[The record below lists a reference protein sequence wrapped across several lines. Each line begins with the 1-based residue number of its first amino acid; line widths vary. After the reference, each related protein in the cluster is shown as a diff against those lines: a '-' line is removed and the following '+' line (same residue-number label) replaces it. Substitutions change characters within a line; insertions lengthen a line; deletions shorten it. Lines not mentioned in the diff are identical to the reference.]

1 MPQPVCYWG
10 RAVEVRHLHQL
21 QVCIL
26 PCIPTLACPFL
37 VCPHPADKGQQ
48 CVLLLTFRVLLL
60 TLAVVHPHVLICW
73 LSSALQ
79 ARASSVCSASW
90 SGSSTRAW
98 PAATAPPAWALRLR
112 RPLPAQTHI
121 ASPDVC
127 WRLVS
132 ADSLLRRGSVASVEP
147 RCTNASLEQ
156 QRAEVCC
163 CWPYACPFCKVQLAG
178 SPCPQMRRPLQTIKL
193 ALDKL
198 RLCKTI
204 ETGNQNA
211 SSFKRAAI
219 CQGPL
224 AMQLLGMLGWSGFAI
239 HCHVYHGCPQTSAV
253 TVQLGWLLRCCT
265 HSSPRLQLAPPALR
279 LGAGSRMSTRHGA
292 R

>member
-1 MPQPVCYWG
+1 MPPPLPAHVC
-10 RAVEVRHLHQL
+10 APPSHIHE
-21 QVCIL
+21 L
-26 PCIPTLACPFL
+26 PAPPCMLP
-37 VCPHPADKGQQ
+37 
-48 CVLLLTFRVLLL
+48 
-60 TLAVVHPHVLICW
+60 
-73 LSSALQ
+73 SLQ

-90 SGSSTRAW
+90 SGSSTQAW

-112 RPLPAQTHI
+112 RTQPAQTHI

-127 WRLVS
+127 WRHVS
-132 ADSLLRRGSVASVEP
+132 ADSLLRRGSVAGMEP
-147 RCTNASLEQ
+147 RCTHASLEQ

-219 CQGPL
+219 RQGTIGHATAGYAWVVRHPL
-224 AMQLLGMLGWSGFAI
+224 YTADLPLLPADICCYCATRLAAQMLHTLHPSSSTRA
-239 HCHVYHGCPQTSAV
+239 
-253 TVQLGWLLRCCT
+253 
-265 HSSPRLQLAPPALR
+265 SSPAV
-279 LGAGSRMSTRHGA
+279 GAGSRMSTRHGA